1 MRTLIVLLAVI
12 AAGFGAW
19 RYVFP
24 GDEARIRAVL
34 HRVAEAATA
43 GAAEGSV
50 ARLSRAAAIRDELA
64 PDVTVDAG
72 APVPRL
78 SGREAV
84 VGAAA
89 RMGGTVRNLE
99 IRFPDISVAV
109 GSDQQSAVA
118 VVTAEAHFD
127 GSDGRRFEA
136 RELEIDF
143 KRVDGNWVI
152 AAVSVISPIRRV
164 P

>member
-1 MRTLIVLLAVI
+1 MRILILLLALV

-24 GDEARIRAVL
+24 SDEARIRAVL

-43 GAAEGSV
+43 GAAEGNV
-50 ARLSRAAAIRDELA
+50 ARLTRAAAIREDLA

-78 SGREAV
+78 NGREAV

-89 RMGGTVRNLE
+89 RMGGIVRNLE
-99 IRFPDISVAV
+99 ITFPDISVAV
-109 GSDQQSAVA
+109 ASDQQSAVA

-143 KRVDGNWVI
+143 ERVDGNWVI
-152 AAVSVISPIRRV
+152 SAVTVISPIRRL